1 MKMKEMVKNLIAK
14 VKENKIKSGIITGLL
29 VMTLVGG
36 TATAMMM
43 SDNTVKADNDKTSTI
58 AKTVKKDDIK
68 KSNSKKVEKKIK
80 ENKESKPEE
89 VKEAEKKLEEAKKSG
104 NVEAIKEA
112 EKLVETKKSAVK
124 ATASSN
130 STSKQSASTSKQTA
144 SASKQ
149 TASNSS
155 NNSSKSSSEAA
166 KPASASKQTASNS
179 SNNSSK
185 SSSEAAKPAAP
196 QKKKVWVVTKPAWD
210 EQVPDYNLPIYK
222 EVYVCRFYN
231 GAGQL
236 IYTIVDN
243 SEDVNAKAK
252 ELTRTVKGLSLEEGY
267 EDVPTGEYQTK
278 TIHHEAEGEY
288 VWQ

>member
-36 TATAMMM
+36 TATAMLM
-43 SDNTVKADNDKTSTI
+43 SDNTAKVDNNKTSTV
-58 AKTVKKDDIK
+58 AKTFKKDDVK
-68 KSNSKKVEKKIK
+68 KSNSKKVEKEIK

-124 ATASSN
+124 ATAESTASSN
-130 STSKQSASTSKQTA
+130 STSKQTA
-144 SASKQ
+144 PASKQ
-149 TASNSS
+149 TVSNSS
-155 NNSSKSSSEAA
+155 NNSSKSSSEA
-166 KPASASKQTASNS
+166 T
-179 SNNSSK
+179 
-185 SSSEAAKPAAP
+185 KPAAP
-196 QKKKVWVVTKPAWD
+196 QKKKVWVETKPAWD
-210 EQVPDYNLPIYK
+210 EQVPDHNLPIYK

-236 IYTIVDN
+236 IYTITNN
-243 SEDVNAKAK
+243 SEDVSAKFE
-252 ELTRTVKGLSLEEGY
+252 ELTGTVKGLSLEVGY

>member
-14 VKENKIKSGIITGLL
+14 VKENKVKSGIITGIL

-36 TATAMMM
+36 TATAMLM
-43 SDNTVKADNDKTSTI
+43 SDNTAKADNSKTTTV
-58 AKTVKKDDIK
+58 AKTVKKDDVK
-68 KSNSKKVEKKIK
+68 KSNSKKVEKEIK

-124 ATASSN
+124 STASSN
-130 STSKQSASTSKQTA
+130 STSKQTASTSKQTA
-144 SASKQ
+144 SV
-149 TASNSS
+149 SNSS
-155 NNSSKSSSEAA
+155 NNSSKSSSEA
-166 KPASASKQTASNS
+166 S
-179 SNNSSK
+179 
-185 SSSEAAKPAAP
+185 KPAAP

>member
-1 MKMKEMVKNLIAK
+1 MKMKELVKNLIAK

-36 TATAMMM
+36 TAIAMMM
-43 SDNTVKADNDKTSTI
+43 SDNTVKADNSKTSTI
-58 AKTVKKDDIK
+58 AKTVKKDDVK
-68 KSNSKKVEKKIK
+68 KSNSKKVEKEIK

-130 STSKQSASTSKQTA
+130 STSKQPTSTSNTSKQTV
-144 SASKQ
+144 
-149 TASNSS
+149 SNSS
-155 NNSSKSSSEAA
+155 SNSSKSSTEA
-166 KPASASKQTASNS
+166 S
-179 SNNSSK
+179 
-185 SSSEAAKPAAP
+185 KPAAP

-236 IYTIVDN
+236 IYTIIDN
-243 SEDVNAKAK
+243 SEDVNAKAE
-252 ELTRTVKGLSLEEGY
+252 ELAGTVKGLSLEEGY

>member
-1 MKMKEMVKNLIAK
+1 MVKNLIAK

-43 SDNTVKADNDKTSTI
+43 PDNTAKADNSKTSTI

-68 KSNSKKVEKKIK
+68 KSNSKKVEKEIK

-130 STSKQSASTSKQTA
+130 STSKQSATTSKQTA
-144 SASKQ
+144 STSKQ

-155 NNSSKSSSEAA
+155 SNSSKSSSEA
-166 KPASASKQTASNS
+166 S
-179 SNNSSK
+179 
-185 SSSEAAKPAAP
+185 KPAAP
-196 QKKKVWVVTKPAWD
+196 QKKKVWVETKPAWD

-222 EVYVCRFYN
+222 EVEVYRFYN

-243 SEDVNAKAK
+243 SEDVKAK
-252 ELTRTVKGLSLEEGY
+252 YKELANVNGLSLVAGY
-267 EDVPTGEYQTK
+267 EKVPTGEYQTK

>member
-1 MKMKEMVKNLIAK
+1 MKMKEMVNSLIAK

-36 TATAMMM
+36 TATAMLM
-43 SDNTVKADNDKTSTI
+43 SDNTAKADNNKTTTV
-58 AKTVKKDDIK
+58 AKTVKKDDVK
-68 KSNSKKVEKKIK
+68 KSNSKKVEKEVK

-89 VKEAEKKLEEAKKSG
+89 VKEAEKKLEEAKKTG

-124 ATASSN
+124 STASSN
-130 STSKQSASTSKQTA
+130 STSKQSV
-144 SASKQ
+144 
-149 TASNSS
+149 SNSS
-155 NNSSKSSSEAA
+155 NNSSKGSSEA
-166 KPASASKQTASNS
+166 T
-179 SNNSSK
+179 
-185 SSSEAAKPAAP
+185 KPAAP

-222 EVYVCRFYN
+222 RVEVARFYN

-236 IYTIVDN
+236 IYTIIDN
-243 SEDVNAKAK
+243 SEDVNAKYE
-252 ELTRTVKGLSLEEGY
+252 ELGRTVRGLSLEEGY
-267 EDVPTGEYQTK
+267 EKVPTGEYQTK

>member
-1 MKMKEMVKNLIAK
+1 MKEMVNNLIAK

-36 TATAMMM
+36 TATAMLM
-43 SDNTVKADNDKTSTI
+43 SDNTAKANNNKTSTI
-58 AKTVKKDDIK
+58 AKTVKKDDVK
-68 KSNSKKVEKKIK
+68 KSNSKKVEKEIK

-144 SASKQ
+144 S
-149 TASNSS
+149 NSS
-155 NNSSKSSSEAA
+155 NNSSKSSSEA
-166 KPASASKQTASNS
+166 T
-179 SNNSSK
+179 
-185 SSSEAAKPAAP
+185 KPAAP

-222 EVYVCRFYN
+222 EVEVCRFYN

-236 IYTIVDN
+236 IYTIIDN
-243 SEDVNAKAK
+243 SEDVNAKYK
-252 ELTRTVKGLSLEEGY
+252 ELAKTVNGLSLEEGY
-267 EDVPTGEYQTK
+267 EDVPTGQYQTK

>member
-36 TATAMMM
+36 TATAMLM
-43 SDNTVKADNDKTSTI
+43 SDNTAKADNNKTTTV
-58 AKTVKKDDIK
+58 AKTVKKDDVK
-68 KSNSKKVEKKIK
+68 KSNSKKVEKEIK

-124 ATASSN
+124 ATAN
-130 STSKQSASTSKQTA
+130 STSKQTA
-144 SASKQ
+144 PASKQTASTSKQ

-155 NNSSKSSSEAA
+155 NNSSKSSTEVS
-166 KPASASKQTASNS
+166 KPAT
-179 SNNSSK
+179 
-185 SSSEAAKPAAP
+185 P

-222 EVYVCRFYN
+222 EVEVCRFYN

-236 IYTIVDN
+236 IYTIIDN
-243 SEDVNAKAK
+243 SEDVNAKYK
-252 ELTRTVKGLSLEEGY
+252 ELAKTVNGLSLEEGY
-267 EDVPTGEYQTK
+267 EDVPTGQYQTK
-278 TIHHEAEGEY
+278 TVHHEAEGEY

>member
-43 SDNTVKADNDKTSTI
+43 SDNTAKADNNKTTTI
-58 AKTVKKDDIK
+58 AKTVKKDDVK
-68 KSNSKKVEKKIK
+68 KSNSKKAEKEIK

-130 STSKQSASTSKQTA
+130 STSKQ
-144 SASKQ
+144 

-155 NNSSKSSSEAA
+155 SNSSKSSSEAT
-166 KPASASKQTASNS
+166 KPV
-179 SNNSSK
+179 
-185 SSSEAAKPAAP
+185 AP

-243 SEDVNAKAK
+243 SEDVNAKAE
-252 ELTRTVKGLSLEEGY
+252 ELAGTVKGLSLEEGY

>member
-43 SDNTVKADNDKTSTI
+43 SDNTAKANNNKTTTV
-58 AKTVKKDDIK
+58 AKTVKKDDVK
-68 KSNSKKVEKKIK
+68 KSNSKKVEKEIK

-124 ATASSN
+124 AIASSN
-130 STSKQSASTSKQTA
+130 STSKQTA

-155 NNSSKSSSEAA
+155 NSGSKSSSEA
-166 KPASASKQTASNS
+166 S
-179 SNNSSK
+179 
-185 SSSEAAKPAAP
+185 KPAAP

-222 EVYVCRFYN
+222 EVEVARFYN

-243 SEDVNAKAK
+243 SEDVKAK
-252 ELTRTVKGLSLEEGY
+252 YKELAYVNGLSLEIGN

>member
-43 SDNTVKADNDKTSTI
+43 SDNTAKADNSKTSTI

-68 KSNSKKVEKKIK
+68 KSNSKKIEKEIK

-130 STSKQSASTSKQTA
+130 SISKQSTSTSKQTA
-144 SASKQ
+144 SV
-149 TASNSS
+149 SNSS
-155 NNSSKSSSEAA
+155 NNSSKSSSEA
-166 KPASASKQTASNS
+166 S
-179 SNNSSK
+179 
-185 SSSEAAKPAAP
+185 KPAAP
-196 QKKKVWVVTKPAWD
+196 QKKKVWVETKPAWD

-222 EVYVCRFYN
+222 SVEVARFYN

-243 SEDVNAKAK
+243 SENVKAK
-252 ELTRTVKGLSLEEGY
+252 YKELANVNGLSLEIGN

>member
-36 TATAMMM
+36 TATAMLM
-43 SDNTVKADNDKTSTI
+43 SDNTAKADNSKTTTV
-58 AKTVKKDDIK
+58 AKTVKKDDVK
-68 KSNSKKVEKKIK
+68 KSNAKKVEKEIK

-124 ATASSN
+124 ATAKSTASSN

-144 SASKQ
+144 SVSN
-149 TASNSS
+149 NSS
-155 NNSSKSSSEAA
+155 NSSKSSSEA
-166 KPASASKQTASNS
+166 T
-179 SNNSSK
+179 
-185 SSSEAAKPAAP
+185 KPAAP

-210 EQVPDYNLPIYK
+210 EQVPDYNLPVYK

-236 IYTIVDN
+236 IYTIIDN
-243 SEDVNAKAK
+243 SEDVNAKAE
-252 ELTRTVKGLSLEEGY
+252 ELAGTVKGLSLEEGY

>member
-1 MKMKEMVKNLIAK
+1 MKMKELVKNLIAK

-43 SDNTVKADNDKTSTI
+43 SDNTAKVDNSKTSTI
-58 AKTVKKDDIK
+58 AKTVKKDDVK
-68 KSNSKKVEKKIK
+68 KSNSKKVEKEIK

-144 SASKQ
+144 S
-149 TASNSS
+149 NSS
-155 NNSSKSSSEAA
+155 NNSSKSSTEA
-166 KPASASKQTASNS
+166 S
-179 SNNSSK
+179 
-185 SSSEAAKPAAP
+185 KPAAP

-222 EVYVCRFYN
+222 EVDVYRFYN

-236 IYTIVDN
+236 IYTIVDY
-243 SEDVNAKAK
+243 SEDVNAKYK
-252 ELTRTVKGLSLEEGY
+252 ELARTVNGLSIEAGS

>member
-36 TATAMMM
+36 TATAMLM
-43 SDNTVKADNDKTSTI
+43 SDNTAKADNNKTTAV
-58 AKTVKKDDIK
+58 AKTVKKDDVK
-68 KSNSKKVEKKIK
+68 KSNSKKVEKEIK

-112 EKLVETKKSAVK
+112 EKLVNTKKSAVK

-130 STSKQSASTSKQTA
+130 STSKQSAST
-144 SASKQ
+144 
-149 TASNSS
+149 N
-155 NNSSKSSSEAA
+155 
-166 KPASASKQTASNS
+166 KQTASNS

-222 EVYVCRFYN
+222 RVEVARFYN

-243 SEDVNAKAK
+243 SEDVNAKAE
-252 ELTRTVKGLSLEEGY
+252 ELASTVKGLSLEEGY
-267 EDVPTGEYQTK
+267 EKVPTGEYQTK

>member
-36 TATAMMM
+36 TATAMLM
-43 SDNTVKADNDKTSTI
+43 SDNTAKADNNKTTTV
-58 AKTVKKDDIK
+58 AKTVKKDDVK
-68 KSNSKKVEKKIK
+68 KSNSKKVEKEIK
-80 ENKESKPEE
+80 ENRESKPEE

-112 EKLVETKKSAVK
+112 EKLVETKKSTVK

-130 STSKQSASTSKQTA
+130 STSKQSTSTSKQSTSTSKQTV
-144 SASKQ
+144 
-149 TASNSS
+149 SNSS
-155 NNSSKSSSEAA
+155 NNSSKSSTEVS
-166 KPASASKQTASNS
+166 
-179 SNNSSK
+179 
-185 SSSEAAKPAAP
+185 KPAAP
-196 QKKKVWVVTKPAWD
+196 QKKKVWVETKPAWD

-222 EVYVCRFYN
+222 EVEVYRFYN

-243 SEDVNAKAK
+243 SEDVKAK
-252 ELTRTVKGLSLEEGY
+252 YKELANVNGLSLVAGY
-267 EDVPTGEYQTK
+267 EKVPTGEYQTK
-278 TIHHEAEGEY
+278 TVHHEAEGEY

>member
-1 MKMKEMVKNLIAK
+1 MKMKEMVNNLIAK

-36 TATAMMM
+36 TATAMVM
-43 SDNTVKADNDKTSTI
+43 SDNTAKADNNKTTTV
-58 AKTVKKDDIK
+58 AKTVKKDDVK
-68 KSNSKKVEKKIK
+68 KSNSKKVEKEIK

-112 EKLVETKKSAVK
+112 EKLVETKKSTVK

-130 STSKQSASTSKQTA
+130 STSKQSTSTSKQTV
-144 SASKQ
+144 
-149 TASNSS
+149 SNSS
-155 NNSSKSSSEAA
+155 NNSSKSSTEVS
-166 KPASASKQTASNS
+166 
-179 SNNSSK
+179 
-185 SSSEAAKPAAP
+185 KPAAP
-196 QKKKVWVVTKPAWD
+196 QKKKVWVETKPAWD

-222 EVYVCRFYN
+222 EVEVYRFYN

-243 SEDVNAKAK
+243 SEDVKAK
-252 ELTRTVKGLSLEEGY
+252 YKELANVNGLSLVAGY
-267 EDVPTGEYQTK
+267 EKVPTGEYQTK

>member
-1 MKMKEMVKNLIAK
+1 MKEMVNSLIAK

-36 TATAMMM
+36 TATAMLM
-43 SDNTVKADNDKTSTI
+43 SDNTAKADNNKTTTV

-68 KSNSKKVEKKIK
+68 KSNSKKVEKEIK

-130 STSKQSASTSKQTA
+130 STSKQSAS
-144 SASKQ
+144 
-149 TASNSS
+149 NSS
-155 NNSSKSSSEAA
+155 NNSSKSSTEA
-166 KPASASKQTASNS
+166 S
-179 SNNSSK
+179 
-185 SSSEAAKPAAP
+185 KPAAP

-222 EVYVCRFYN
+222 EVDVYRFYN

-236 IYTIVDN
+236 IYTIVDY
-243 SEDVNAKAK
+243 SEDVNAKYK
-252 ELTRTVKGLSLEEGY
+252 ELARTVNGLSIEAGS

>member
-1 MKMKEMVKNLIAK
+1 MVNNLIAK

-36 TATAMMM
+36 TATAMLM
-43 SDNTVKADNDKTSTI
+43 SDNTAKADNNKTTTV
-58 AKTVKKDDIK
+58 AKTVKKDDVK
-68 KSNSKKVEKKIK
+68 KSNSKKVEKEIK
-80 ENKESKPEE
+80 ENNKESKPEE
-89 VKEAEKKLEEAKKSG
+89 VKKAEKKLEEAKKSG

-124 ATASSN
+124 ATAGSN
-130 STSKQSASTSKQTA
+130 STSKQSAS
-144 SASKQ
+144 
-149 TASNSS
+149 NSS
-155 NNSSKSSSEAA
+155 NNSSKTSTEA
-166 KPASASKQTASNS
+166 S
-179 SNNSSK
+179 
-185 SSSEAAKPAAP
+185 KPAAP

-222 EVYVCRFYN
+222 RVEVCRFYN

-236 IYTIVDN
+236 IYTIIDN
-243 SEDVNAKAK
+243 SEDVNAKAE
-252 ELTRTVKGLSLEEGY
+252 ELAGTVKGLSLEEGY
-267 EDVPTGEYQTK
+267 EKVPTGEYQTK

>member
-1 MKMKEMVKNLIAK
+1 MKMKEMVNSLIAK
-14 VKENKIKSGIITGLL
+14 VKENKIKSGIITGIL

-36 TATAMMM
+36 TATAMLM
-43 SDNTVKADNDKTSTI
+43 SDNTAKADNDKTLTV
-58 AKTVKKDDIK
+58 AKTFKKDDVK
-68 KSNSKKVEKKIK
+68 KSNSKKVEKEIK

-130 STSKQSASTSKQTA
+130 STSKQSASTSKQSVT
-144 SASKQ
+144 
-149 TASNSS
+149 NSS
-155 NNSSKSSSEAA
+155 SNSSKSSTEA
-166 KPASASKQTASNS
+166 S
-179 SNNSSK
+179 
-185 SSSEAAKPAAP
+185 KPAAP

-222 EVYVCRFYN
+222 RVFVSRFYN

-243 SEDVNAKAK
+243 SEDVNAKAE
-252 ELTRTVKGLSLEEGY
+252 ELAGTVKGLSLEEGY
-267 EDVPTGEYQTK
+267 EKVPTGEYQTK

>member
-43 SDNTVKADNDKTSTI
+43 SDNTAKADNSKTSTI
-58 AKTVKKDDIK
+58 AKTVKKDDVK
-68 KSNSKKVEKKIK
+68 KSNSKKVEKEIK

-112 EKLVETKKSAVK
+112 EKFVETKKSAVK

-144 SASKQ
+144 STSKQ
-149 TASNSS
+149 SVSNSS
-155 NNSSKSSSEAA
+155 SNSSKSSTEA
-166 KPASASKQTASNS
+166 S
-179 SNNSSK
+179 
-185 SSSEAAKPAAP
+185 KPAAP
-196 QKKKVWVVTKPAWD
+196 QKKKVWVETKPAWD

-222 EVYVCRFYN
+222 EVEVYRFYN

-236 IYTIVDN
+236 IYTIIDN
-243 SEDVNAKAK
+243 SEDVKAK
-252 ELTRTVKGLSLEEGY
+252 YKELANVNGLSLVAGY
-267 EDVPTGEYQTK
+267 EKVPTGEYQTK
-278 TIHHEAEGEY
+278 TVHHEAEGEY

>member
-14 VKENKIKSGIITGLL
+14 VKGNKVKSGIITGLL

-36 TATAMMM
+36 TATAMLM
-43 SDNTVKADNDKTSTI
+43 SDNTAKADNSKTTTV
-58 AKTVKKDDIK
+58 AKTVKKDDVK
-68 KSNSKKVEKKIK
+68 KSNSKKVEKEIK

-130 STSKQSASTSKQTA
+130 STSKQSASTSKQ
-144 SASKQ
+144 SASTSKQ
-149 TASNSS
+149 SASNSS
-155 NNSSKSSSEAA
+155 NSSSKSSSEA
-166 KPASASKQTASNS
+166 T
-179 SNNSSK
+179 
-185 SSSEAAKPAAP
+185 KPAAP
-196 QKKKVWVVTKPAWD
+196 QKKKVWVETKPAWD

-222 EVYVCRFYN
+222 EVEVYRFYN

-243 SEDVNAKAK
+243 SEDVKAK
-252 ELTRTVKGLSLEEGY
+252 YKELANVNGLSLVAGY
-267 EDVPTGEYQTK
+267 EKVPTGEYQTK

>member
-36 TATAMMM
+36 TATAMLM
-43 SDNTVKADNDKTSTI
+43 SDNTAKADNNKTTTV
-58 AKTVKKDDIK
+58 AKTVKKDDVK
-68 KSNSKKVEKKIK
+68 KSNSKKVEKEIK

-112 EKLVETKKSAVK
+112 EKLVETKKFAVK

-130 STSKQSASTSKQTA
+130 STSKQSASSSKQTA

-149 TASNSS
+149 TVSNGS
-155 NNSSKSSSEAA
+155 NNSSKSSSEA
-166 KPASASKQTASNS
+166 T
-179 SNNSSK
+179 
-185 SSSEAAKPAAP
+185 KPAAP

>member
-36 TATAMMM
+36 TATAMLM
-43 SDNTVKADNDKTSTI
+43 SDNTAKADNSKTSTI
-58 AKTVKKDDIK
+58 AKTVKKDDVK
-68 KSNSKKVEKKIK
+68 KSNSKKVEKEIK

-130 STSKQSASTSKQTA
+130 STSKQSASTSKQSA
-144 SASKQ
+144 STSKQ

-155 NNSSKSSSEAA
+155 NNSSKSSSEA
-166 KPASASKQTASNS
+166 T
-179 SNNSSK
+179 
-185 SSSEAAKPAAP
+185 KPAAP

-222 EVYVCRFYN
+222 RVEVARFYN

-243 SEDVNAKAK
+243 SEDVNAKAE
-252 ELTRTVKGLSLEEGY
+252 ELASTVKGLSLEEGY
-267 EDVPTGEYQTK
+267 EKVPTGEYQTK

>member
-1 MKMKEMVKNLIAK
+1 MKMKEMVNNLIAK

-36 TATAMMM
+36 TATAMLM
-43 SDNTVKADNDKTSTI
+43 SDNTAKADNNKTTTV

-68 KSNSKKVEKKIK
+68 KSNSKKVEKEIK

-144 SASKQ
+144 S
-149 TASNSS
+149 NSS
-155 NNSSKSSSEAA
+155 NNSSKSSTEA
-166 KPASASKQTASNS
+166 S
-179 SNNSSK
+179 
-185 SSSEAAKPAAP
+185 KPAAP

-222 EVYVCRFYN
+222 EIYVCRFYN

-236 IYTIVDN
+236 IYTIIDN

-252 ELTRTVKGLSLEEGY
+252 ELGLTVRGLSLEEGY

>member
-1 MKMKEMVKNLIAK
+1 MKMKEMVNNLIAK

-36 TATAMMM
+36 TATAMLM
-43 SDNTVKADNDKTSTI
+43 SDNTAKADNDKTSTV
-58 AKTVKKDDIK
+58 AKTVKKDDVK
-68 KSNSKKVEKKIK
+68 KSNSKKVEKEIK

-130 STSKQSASTSKQTA
+130 STSKQSATTSKQTA

-149 TASNSS
+149 TASNS
-155 NNSSKSSSEAA
+155 
-166 KPASASKQTASNS
+166 T
-179 SNNSSK
+179 NNSSK

>member
-1 MKMKEMVKNLIAK
+1 MKEMVNNLIAK

-36 TATAMMM
+36 TATAMLM
-43 SDNTVKADNDKTSTI
+43 SDNTAKADNNKTTTV
-58 AKTVKKDDIK
+58 AKTVKKDDVK
-68 KSNSKKVEKKIK
+68 KSNSKKVEKEIK
-80 ENKESKPEE
+80 ENRESKPEE

-130 STSKQSASTSKQTA
+130 STSKQSASTSKQTV
-144 SASKQ
+144 
-149 TASNSS
+149 SNSS
-155 NNSSKSSSEAA
+155 SNSSKSSSEA
-166 KPASASKQTASNS
+166 T
-179 SNNSSK
+179 
-185 SSSEAAKPAAP
+185 KPAAP
-196 QKKKVWVVTKPAWD
+196 QKKKVWVETKPAWD

>member
-1 MKMKEMVKNLIAK
+1 MKMKEMVNNLIAK

-36 TATAMMM
+36 TATAMLM
-43 SDNTVKADNDKTSTI
+43 SDNTAKADNNKTTTV
-58 AKTVKKDDIK
+58 AKTVKKDDVK
-68 KSNSKKVEKKIK
+68 KSNSKKVEKEIK

-130 STSKQSASTSKQTA
+130 STSKQ
-144 SASKQ
+144 

-155 NNSSKSSSEAA
+155 NNSSKSSTEA
-166 KPASASKQTASNS
+166 S
-179 SNNSSK
+179 
-185 SSSEAAKPAAP
+185 KPAAP

-222 EVYVCRFYN
+222 EVDVYRFYN

-236 IYTIVDN
+236 IYTIVDY
-243 SEDVNAKAK
+243 SEDVNAKYK
-252 ELTRTVKGLSLEEGY
+252 ELARTVNGLSIEAGS

>member
-1 MKMKEMVKNLIAK
+1 MVNNLIAK

-36 TATAMMM
+36 TATAMLM
-43 SDNTVKADNDKTSTI
+43 SDNTAKADNNKTTTV
-58 AKTVKKDDIK
+58 AKTVKKDDVK
-68 KSNSKKVEKKIK
+68 KSNSKKVEKEIK
-80 ENKESKPEE
+80 ENRESKPEE

-144 SASKQ
+144 S
-149 TASNSS
+149 TSS
-155 NNSSKSSSEAA
+155 NNSSKSSTEA
-166 KPASASKQTASNS
+166 S
-179 SNNSSK
+179 
-185 SSSEAAKPAAP
+185 KPAAP

-222 EVYVCRFYN
+222 RVEVARFYN

-236 IYTIVDN
+236 IYTIIDN
-243 SEDVNAKAK
+243 SEDVNAKAE
-252 ELTRTVKGLSLEEGY
+252 ELAGTIKGLSLEEGY
-267 EDVPTGEYQTK
+267 EKVPTGEYQTK

>member
-1 MKMKEMVKNLIAK
+1 MKMKEMIRNLIAK

-58 AKTVKKDDIK
+58 AKTVKKDDVK
-68 KSNSKKVEKKIK
+68 KSNSKKVKKEIK

-130 STSKQSASTSKQTA
+130 STSKQTASTSKQTA
-144 SASKQ
+144 STSKQ

-155 NNSSKSSSEAA
+155 NNSSKSSSEAV
-166 KPASASKQTASNS
+166 
-179 SNNSSK
+179 
-185 SSSEAAKPAAP
+185 KPAAP
-196 QKKKVWVVTKPAWD
+196 QKKKVWVETKPAWD
-210 EQVPDYNLPIYK
+210 EQVPNYNLPIYK

-236 IYTIVDN
+236 IYTITDN
-243 SEDVNAKAK
+243 SEDVNAKYK
-252 ELTRTVKGLSLEEGY
+252 ELARTVNGLSLEEGY

>member
-1 MKMKEMVKNLIAK
+1 MKEMVNNLIAK

-29 VMTLVGG
+29 VMALVGG
-36 TATAMMM
+36 TATAMLM
-43 SDNTVKADNDKTSTI
+43 SDNSAKADNNKTTTV
-58 AKTVKKDDIK
+58 AKTIKKDDVK
-68 KSNSKKVEKKIK
+68 KSNSKKVEKEIK

-124 ATASSN
+124 STASSN
-130 STSKQSASTSKQTA
+130 STNKQSASTSKP
-144 SASKQ
+144 SV
-149 TASNSS
+149 SNSS
-155 NNSSKSSSEAA
+155 NNSSKSSSEA
-166 KPASASKQTASNS
+166 T
-179 SNNSSK
+179 
-185 SSSEAAKPAAP
+185 KPAAP

-222 EVYVCRFYN
+222 EVEVSRFYN

-236 IYTIVDN
+236 IYTIIDN
-243 SEDVNAKAK
+243 SEDVKAK
-252 ELTRTVKGLSLEEGY
+252 YKELAGTVNGLSLVMGY
-267 EDVPTGEYQTK
+267 EKITTGEYHTK

>member
-43 SDNTVKADNDKTSTI
+43 SDNTAKADNDKTSTV
-58 AKTVKKDDIK
+58 AKTVKKDDVK
-68 KSNSKKVEKKIK
+68 KSNSKKVEKEIK

-130 STSKQSASTSKQTA
+130 STSKQSASTSNT
-144 SASKQ
+144 SKQ
-149 TASNSS
+149 TVSNSS
-155 NNSSKSSSEAA
+155 SNSSKSSTEA
-166 KPASASKQTASNS
+166 S
-179 SNNSSK
+179 
-185 SSSEAAKPAAP
+185 KPAAP
-196 QKKKVWVVTKPAWD
+196 QKKKVWVETKPAWD
-210 EQVPDYNLPIYK
+210 EQVPNYNLPIYK

-236 IYTIVDN
+236 IYTITDN
-243 SEDVNAKAK
+243 SEDVNAKYK
-252 ELTRTVKGLSLEEGY
+252 ELAKTVNGLSLEEGY

>member
-1 MKMKEMVKNLIAK
+1 MKMKELVKNLIAK

-36 TATAMMM
+36 TAIAMM
-43 SDNTVKADNDKTSTI
+43 SDNTAKADNSKTSTI
-58 AKTVKKDDIK
+58 AKTVKKDDVK
-68 KSNSKKVEKKIK
+68 KSNSKKVEKEIK

-130 STSKQSASTSKQTA
+130 STSKQPTSTSNTSKQTV
-144 SASKQ
+144 
-149 TASNSS
+149 SNSS
-155 NNSSKSSSEAA
+155 SNSSKSSTEA
-166 KPASASKQTASNS
+166 S
-179 SNNSSK
+179 
-185 SSSEAAKPAAP
+185 KPAAP

-236 IYTIVDN
+236 IYTIIDN
-243 SEDVNAKAK
+243 SEDVNAKAE
-252 ELTRTVKGLSLEEGY
+252 ELAGTVKGLSLEEGY

>member
-14 VKENKIKSGIITGLL
+14 VKENKIKSGIITGLV

-36 TATAMMM
+36 TATTMLM
-43 SDNTVKADNDKTSTI
+43 SDNTAKADNSKTTAI
-58 AKTVKKDDIK
+58 AKTVKKNNVK
-68 KSNSKKVEKKIK
+68 KSNFKKVEKEIK

-89 VKEAEKKLEEAKKSG
+89 VKEAEKKLEEAKKTG

-130 STSKQSASTSKQTA
+130 STSKQSASTSKQ
-144 SASKQ
+144 SV
-149 TASNSS
+149 SNSS
-155 NNSSKSSSEAA
+155 SNSSKSSSEA
-166 KPASASKQTASNS
+166 T
-179 SNNSSK
+179 
-185 SSSEAAKPAAP
+185 KPAAP
-196 QKKKVWVVTKPAWD
+196 QKKKVWVETKPAWD
-210 EQVPDYNLPIYK
+210 EQVTDYNLPIYK
-222 EVYVCRFYN
+222 KVEVYRFYN

-243 SEDVNAKAK
+243 NEDVKAKAK
-252 ELTRTVKGLSLEEGY
+252 ELTKSVNGLSLEAGY

-278 TIHHEAEGEY
+278 TVHHEAEGEY

>member
-14 VKENKIKSGIITGLL
+14 VKENKIKSGIIAGLL

-36 TATAMMM
+36 TATAMLM
-43 SDNTVKADNDKTSTI
+43 SDNTSKADNSKTTAI

-68 KSNSKKVEKKIK
+68 KSNSKKVEKEIK
-80 ENKESKPEE
+80 ENKGSKPEE

-112 EKLVETKKSAVK
+112 EKLVETKKSTVR

-130 STSKQSASTSKQTA
+130 STSKQTASTSKQTA
-144 SASKQ
+144 SV
-149 TASNSS
+149 SNSS
-155 NNSSKSSSEAA
+155 NNSSKSSSEA
-166 KPASASKQTASNS
+166 T
-179 SNNSSK
+179 
-185 SSSEAAKPAAP
+185 KPAAP

-222 EVYVCRFYN
+222 RVEVARFYN

-236 IYTIVDN
+236 IYTIIDN
-243 SEDVNAKAK
+243 SEDVNAKYE
-252 ELTRTVKGLSLEEGY
+252 ELGRTVRGLSLEEGY
-267 EDVPTGEYQTK
+267 EKVPTGEYQTK

>member
-36 TATAMMM
+36 TATAMLM
-43 SDNTVKADNDKTSTI
+43 SDNTAKADNDKTSTVV
-58 AKTVKKDDIK
+58 KTAKKDDVK
-68 KSNSKKVEKKIK
+68 KSNFKKVEKEIK

-112 EKLVETKKSAVK
+112 EKLVETKKSTVK
-124 ATASSN
+124 STASSN
-130 STSKQSASTSKQTA
+130 STSKQTASTSKQTA
-144 SASKQ
+144 S
-149 TASNSS
+149 NG
-155 NNSSKSSSEAA
+155 
-166 KPASASKQTASNS
+166 

>member
-1 MKMKEMVKNLIAK
+1 MKMKEMVNNLIAK

-36 TATAMMM
+36 TATAMLM
-43 SDNTVKADNDKTSTI
+43 SDNTAKADNNKTTTV

-68 KSNSKKVEKKIK
+68 KSNSKKVEKEIK

-112 EKLVETKKSAVK
+112 EKLVETKKSTVK

-130 STSKQSASTSKQTA
+130 STSKQSTSTSKQSTSTSKQTV
-144 SASKQ
+144 
-149 TASNSS
+149 SNSS
-155 NNSSKSSSEAA
+155 NNSSKSSTEVS
-166 KPASASKQTASNS
+166 
-179 SNNSSK
+179 
-185 SSSEAAKPAAP
+185 KPAAP
-196 QKKKVWVVTKPAWD
+196 QKKKVWVETKPAWD

-222 EVYVCRFYN
+222 EVEVYRFYN

-243 SEDVNAKAK
+243 SEDVKAK
-252 ELTRTVKGLSLEEGY
+252 YKELANVNGLSLVAGY
-267 EDVPTGEYQTK
+267 EKVPTGEYQTK
-278 TIHHEAEGEY
+278 TVHHEAEGEY

>member
-1 MKMKEMVKNLIAK
+1 MKMKEMINNLIAK
-14 VKENKIKSGIITGLL
+14 VKENKVKSGIITGLL

-36 TATAMMM
+36 TATTMLM
-43 SDNTVKADNDKTSTI
+43 SDNTAKADNNKTTTV
-58 AKTVKKDDIK
+58 AKTVKKGDVK
-68 KSNSKKVEKKIK
+68 KSNPKKVEKEIK

-112 EKLVETKKSAVK
+112 KKLVETKKSAVK

-130 STSKQSASTSKQTA
+130 STSKQTAPASNSSKQ
-144 SASKQ
+144 SVS
-149 TASNSS
+149 SS
-155 NNSSKSSSEAA
+155 NNSSKSSTEA
-166 KPASASKQTASNS
+166 S
-179 SNNSSK
+179 
-185 SSSEAAKPAAP
+185 KPAAP

-222 EVYVCRFYN
+222 EVEVARFYN
-231 GAGQL
+231 GSGQL
-236 IYTIVDN
+236 IYTIIDN
-243 SEDVNAKAK
+243 SEDVNAKYE
-252 ELTRTVKGLSLEEGY
+252 ELGRTVRGLSLEEGY
-267 EDVPTGEYQTK
+267 EKVPTGKYQTK

>member
-14 VKENKIKSGIITGLL
+14 VKENKVKSGIITGLL
-29 VMTLVGG
+29 AITLVGG
-36 TATAMMM
+36 TATAMLM
-43 SDNTVKADNDKTSTI
+43 SDNTAKADNNKTTV
-58 AKTVKKDDIK
+58 AKTVKKDDVK
-68 KSNSKKVEKKIK
+68 KSNSKKIEKEIK

-124 ATASSN
+124 VTASSN
-130 STSKQSASTSKQTA
+130 STSKQSTSTSKQTASTSKQTA
-144 SASKQ
+144 STSKQ
-149 TASNSS
+149 SVSNSS
-155 NNSSKSSSEAA
+155 SNSSKSSTEA
-166 KPASASKQTASNS
+166 S
-179 SNNSSK
+179 
-185 SSSEAAKPAAP
+185 KPAAP

-222 EVYVCRFYN
+222 RVEVARFYN

-243 SEDVNAKAK
+243 SEDVNAKAE
-252 ELTRTVKGLSLEEGY
+252 ELAGSVKGLSLEEGY
-267 EDVPTGEYQTK
+267 EKVPTGEYQTK

>member
-1 MKMKEMVKNLIAK
+1 MKMKEMVNNLIAK

-43 SDNTVKADNDKTSTI
+43 SDNTAKADNSKTSTI
-58 AKTVKKDDIK
+58 AKAVKKDEVK
-68 KSNSKKVEKKIK
+68 KSNSKKVEKEIK

-130 STSKQSASTSKQTA
+130 STSKQSASASNSSKQSVST
-144 SASKQ
+144 SKQ

-155 NNSSKSSSEAA
+155 NNSSKSSTE
-166 KPASASKQTASNS
+166 ASK
-179 SNNSSK
+179 
-185 SSSEAAKPAAP
+185 PVAP

>member
-36 TATAMMM
+36 TATAMLM
-43 SDNTVKADNDKTSTI
+43 SDNTAKADNSKTTTV
-58 AKTVKKDDIK
+58 AKTVKKDDVK
-68 KSNSKKVEKKIK
+68 KSNSKKVEKEVK

-89 VKEAEKKLEEAKKSG
+89 VKEVEKKLEEAKKSG

-124 ATASSN
+124 ATSSSN

-144 SASKQ
+144 STSKQ

-155 NNSSKSSSEAA
+155 SNSSKSSSEAT
-166 KPASASKQTASNS
+166 KPAT
-179 SNNSSK
+179 
-185 SSSEAAKPAAP
+185 P
-196 QKKKVWVVTKPAWD
+196 QKKKVWVETKPAWD

-222 EVYVCRFYN
+222 EVEVYRFYN

-243 SEDVNAKAK
+243 SEDVKAK
-252 ELTRTVKGLSLEEGY
+252 YKELANVNGLSLVAGY
-267 EDVPTGEYQTK
+267 EKVPTGEYQTK

>member
-1 MKMKEMVKNLIAK
+1 MKMKEMVNNLIAK

-29 VMTLVGG
+29 VMALVGG
-36 TATAMMM
+36 TATAMLM
-43 SDNTVKADNDKTSTI
+43 SDNTAKADNNKTTTV

-68 KSNSKKVEKKIK
+68 KSNSKKIEKEIK

-89 VKEAEKKLEEAKKSG
+89 VKESEKKLEEAKKSG

-130 STSKQSASTSKQTA
+130 STSKQTASTSKQSASTSKQTV
-144 SASKQ
+144 
-149 TASNSS
+149 SNSS
-155 NNSSKSSSEAA
+155 S
-166 KPASASKQTASNS
+166 
-179 SNNSSK
+179 NSSK

-210 EQVPDYNLPIYK
+210 EQVPNYNLPIYK

-236 IYTIVDN
+236 IYTITDN
-243 SEDVNAKAK
+243 SEDVNAKYK
-252 ELTRTVKGLSLEEGY
+252 ELAKTVNGLSLEEGY